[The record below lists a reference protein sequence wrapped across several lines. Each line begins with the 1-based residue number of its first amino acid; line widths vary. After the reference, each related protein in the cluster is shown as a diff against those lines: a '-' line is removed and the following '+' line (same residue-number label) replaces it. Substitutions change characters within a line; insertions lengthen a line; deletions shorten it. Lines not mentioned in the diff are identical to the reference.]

1 MDLGS
6 IFLILALFTL
16 TALYIGRPLYDGSRK
31 RGTMISSEL
40 SALMAEYDRVLT
52 ALSELDFDNALGK
65 IPAEDY
71 PLRRAE
77 LTQRGATLLR
87 QLDEHDSSYAA
98 RIDNTQFATSEA
110 APDDDLEAMIAN
122 RRRARQEKSGG
133 FCPQCGGPTVQS
145 DRFCPKCG
153 VALT

>member
-1 MDLGS
+1 MDIGS
-6 IFLILALFTL
+6 IFLILALFLL
-16 TALYIGRPLYDGSRK
+16 TALYIGRPIYDRSRT
-31 RGTMISSEL
+31 RASAISSEL

-71 PLRRAE
+71 PLRRTE
-77 LTQRGATLLR
+77 LAQRGAALLR
-87 QLDEHDSSYAA
+87 QLDEHDSSYATTIGSSPLDA
-98 RIDNTQFATSEA
+98 KTA
-110 APDDDLEAMIAN
+110 APDDDLETLIAN
-122 RRRARQEKSGG
+122 RRRGRQGKSGG

-153 VALT
+153 VALS